1 MRNNNAIDLLPLALP
16 ALTVGTFAVL
26 ATLEPR
32 LCVSLAREDCWVEW
46 LSSAVFLVAGAGF
59 AREAVKRGLREG
71 WFIAGLGLFC
81 LFVAGEEI
89 SWAQR
94 IFGVTPPK
102 IFLTGNYQQEF
113 NFHNFLKP
121 YLSSEGQVAMILI
134 GWGVLLSLAP
144 LHLRWKEELA
154 ARRVVAPTMSLI
166 PWSIIGLLMLKIY
179 PVAFTGEYVEL
190 LTGALFLAQAMSFL
204 TTPGRRAAVILG
216 AVAIGAAGMGLTQ
229 SLARWAAPQ
238 KIACA
243 RLETQALAGAVA
255 AGAATGRH
263 ERLSGVD
270 KRLYT
275 AIQQRYLK
283 PEISQALLPIAC
295 PAVTKDPD
303 RRDYFLD
310 PWGQAYWIRFTR
322 NSGNDGFSTT
332 AYSFGPNR
340 RRDGGDEGALDKDD
354 IVQTNPLAPKASPE
368 KDDDDDTGPDITF
381 E

>member
-1 MRNNNAIDLLPLALP
+1 MRNNNATDLLPLVLP
-16 ALTVGTFAVL
+16 ALSVGTFVVL

-46 LSSAVFLVAGAGF
+46 LSFAVFLVAGIGF

-113 NFHNFLKP
+113 NLHNFLKP
-121 YLSSEGQVAMILI
+121 YLSSEGQVALILI
-134 GWGVLLSLAP
+134 GWGVLLPLAP

-154 ARRVVAPTMSLI
+154 ARRVIAPAMSLI
-166 PWSIIGLLMLKIY
+166 PWSVIGLLMLKIY

-204 TTPGRRAAVILG
+204 AAPGRRVALILTTI
-216 AVAIGAAGMGLTQ
+216 VVGAAGMGLTQ

-238 KIACA
+238 EIACA
-243 RLETQALAGAVA
+243 RLETRALADAVA

-303 RRDYFLD
+303 RRGYFLD
-310 PWGQAYWIRFTR
+310 PWGQPYWIRFTR
-322 NSGNDGFSTT
+322 KSDDAGFSTT
-332 AYSFGPNR
+332 VYSFGPNR
-340 RRDGGDEGALDKDD
+340 RRDGGDEGASDNDD
-354 IVQTNPLAPKASPE
+354 IVQTSLLAPRASPE
-368 KDDDDDTGPDITF
+368 EEDDAGPDIDF
-381 E
+381 K